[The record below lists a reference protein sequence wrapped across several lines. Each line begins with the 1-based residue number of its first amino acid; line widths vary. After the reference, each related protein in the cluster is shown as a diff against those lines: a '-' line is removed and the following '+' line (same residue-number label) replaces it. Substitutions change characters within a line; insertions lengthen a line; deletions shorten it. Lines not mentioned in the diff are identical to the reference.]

1 MPQRRPHPAAGRT
14 RPDARERL
22 DSSRPDTR
30 RRVPAGGEAH
40 RRGERILRDGSAERS
55 RSRTEPPARRP
66 PGQATPAPRTRPVA
80 RRPPPRTPLTAI
92 RVPLGS
98 SNRRLHVVLVVMAM
112 GLSLCAG
119 RLLQLQGFD
128 SARYTADSIDALT
141 RTLPL
146 LPSRG
151 EITDRNGEVLA
162 STQPAVAVTADPTLI
177 MGDDPALVAGRV
189 QQVASILS
197 PYLQM
202 TTDQLVPLLTTP
214 NTHFVYLKKQVPALT
229 YTQLAADIA
238 KAKFYG
244 IFREADP
251 VRTYPSGSVGSS
263 VVGFVGADGKGLGG
277 LELSMNQ
284 ELSGK
289 SGTET
294 YESAPNGS
302 KIPLGDSK
310 VTPATNGLNLRL
322 SIDSELQWM
331 VQERLAAQVVRTDSD
346 YGTAIVMNVK
356 TGEVLAMANAPT
368 FDSSD
373 PSAAPPDAR
382 GNTAVSSPYEP
393 GSVEKIITSAA
404 LIDSGTATPDTRVS
418 VPYLLHSGPL
428 TIKDAFQ
435 HTSDPLKLR
444 MRGIIAQS
452 SNIGTALLTRQ
463 MDRKTLHDY
472 YVKFGLGQKT
482 GIQLPG
488 ESAGIIPPADMSDI
502 QRDQVAFGQAISVT
516 AIQEAAAV
524 AGIVNGGIYNPPTV
538 IAQATDSAGNTVP
551 LDQRQPR
558 RVISEKSSAQVRDLM
573 QAVMDSDNG
582 QKNLKLDAYSSGGKT
597 GTAQRADPEKHKY
610 DGYVTSFIGF
620 APLNDPDILTY
631 VVLNNP
637 KGKFD
642 TGTSTA
648 NPVWRDVMKY
658 ALPRYSVVPDA
669 TPSKPKR
676 TTW

>member
-1 MPQRRPHPAAGRT
+1 MPAGRPAARRRP
-14 RPDARERL
+14 L
-22 DSSRPDTR
+22 
-30 RRVPAGGEAH
+30 
-40 RRGERILRDGSAERS
+40 
-55 RSRTEPPARRP
+55 TE
-66 PGQATPAPRTRPVA
+66 V
-80 RRPPPRTPLTAI
+80 
-92 RVPLGS
+92 RVPLGGS
-98 SNRRLHVVLVVMAM
+98 TRRIHVVLVVMAM

-151 EITDRNGEVLA
+151 EITDRDGTVLA

-177 MGDDPALVAGRV
+177 MGDKPELAAGRV
-189 QQVASILS
+189 QDVAGILA

-214 NTHFVYLKKQVPALT
+214 DTHFVYLKKQVPALT
-229 YTQLAADIA
+229 YTQLAAAVA
-238 KAKFYG
+238 KAKYYG

-251 VRTYPSGSVGSS
+251 IRTYPNGAVGSS
-263 VVGFVGADGKGLGG
+263 VVGFVGSDGKGLGG
-277 LELSMNQ
+277 LELSMNK
-284 ELSGK
+284 ELSGVQ
-289 SGTET
+289 GTET

-310 VTPATNGLNLRL
+310 VTPATNGLNFRL
-322 SIDSELQWM
+322 SIDSDLQWM
-331 VQERLAAQVVRTDSD
+331 VQQRLAAQVQRTSSD
-346 YGTAIVMNVK
+346 YGMAIVMNVK

-373 PSAAPPDAR
+373 PRAASLDAR
-382 GNTAVSSPYEP
+382 GNNTVSSPYEP
-393 GSVEKIITSAA
+393 GSVEKVITSAA
-404 LIDSGTATPDTRVS
+404 LIDSGTASPDTTIKIPR
-418 VPYLLHSGPL
+418 LLRSGPL
-428 TIKDAFQ
+428 RIKDAFA
-435 HTSDPLKLR
+435 HDSDPLKLR
-444 MRGIIAQS
+444 MRGAVAQS
-452 SNIGTALLTRQ
+452 SNIGMALLTRQ

-472 YVKFGLGQKT
+472 YQRFGLGSPT

-516 AIQEAAAV
+516 AVQEAAAI
-524 AGIVNGGIYNPPTV
+524 AGIVNGGVYHPPTV
-538 IAQATDSAGNTVP
+538 VSQVTDSDGNTVD
-551 LDQRQPR
+551 LDHRQPR
-558 RVISEKSSAQVRDLM
+558 RVISEKSSAEVRDVM

-582 QKNLKLDAYSSGGKT
+582 QKNLRLEDYDSGGKT
-597 GTAQRADPEKHKY
+597 GTAQRADPDLHRY
-610 DGYVTSFIGF
+610 QGYVTSFIGF

-631 VVLNNP
+631 VVMNNP

-658 ALPRYSVVPDA
+658 ALPRYGVLPDA
-669 TPSKPKR
+669 TKPHPKP

>member
-1 MPQRRPHPAAGRT
+1 MPQRRPHPTAGNRLGPEG
-14 RPDARERL
+14 RDRSDA
-22 DSSRPDTR
+22 TR
-30 RRVPAGGEAH
+30 RRTPDGGEAH
-40 RRGERILRDGSAERS
+40 RRGERILRDGSRERA
-55 RSRTEPPARRP
+55 RPRPEPAVRRP
-66 PGQATPAPRTRPVA
+66 TASTSARTSTGTSTGPRPKPVV
-80 RRPPPRTPLTAI
+80 RRPPPRTPITAI

-98 SNRRLHVVLVVMAM
+98 SSRRLHVVLVIMAM

-151 EITDRNGEVLA
+151 EITDRNGAVMA
-162 STQPAVAVTADPTLI
+162 ATQPAVAVTADPTLV
-177 MGDDPALVAGRV
+177 GAKAPQVAG
-189 QQVASILS
+189 ILA

-202 TTDQLVPLLTTP
+202 TPEQLVPLLTTP

-229 YTQLAADIA
+229 YTQLAADLS
-238 KAKFYG
+238 KAGIYG

-251 VRTYPSGSVGSS
+251 VRTYPNGSVGSS

-277 LELSMNQ
+277 LELSMNK

-289 SGTET
+289 VGQET

-302 KIPLGDSK
+302 KIPLGDSE
-310 VTPATNGLNLRL
+310 VTPAQNGLNLRL

-331 VQERLAAQVVRTDSD
+331 VQERLAKQVVRTGSD

-368 FDSSD
+368 YDSSN
-373 PSAAPPDAR
+373 PSASPTEAR

-393 GSVEKIITSAA
+393 GSVEKILTAAA

-418 VPYLLHSGPL
+418 VPSLLKSGPL
-428 TIKDAFQ
+428 RIKDAFS
-435 HTSDPLKLR
+435 HESDPLRLR

-452 SNIGTALLTRQ
+452 SNIGTALLARQ
-463 MDRKTLHDY
+463 LDRKQLHDY
-472 YVKFGLGQKT
+472 YLRFGLGKPT

-502 QRDQVAFGQAISVT
+502 QRDQAAFGQAISVT
-516 AIQEAAAV
+516 AVQEAAAI
-524 AGIVNGGIYNPPTV
+524 AGIVNGGVYNPPTV
-538 IAQATDSAGNTVP
+538 ISQATDSAGNTVD
-551 LDQRQPR
+551 LDKRQPR
-558 RVISEKSSAQVRDLM
+558 RIISAKSSAQVRDLM
-573 QAVMDSDNG
+573 QAVMDSENG
-582 QKNLKLDAYSSGGKT
+582 QNNLKLDAYTSGGKT
-597 GTAQRADPEKHKY
+597 GTAQRADPELHRY
-610 DGYVTSFIGF
+610 NGYVTSFVGF
-620 APLNDPDILTY
+620 APLDDPEILTY
-631 VVLNNP
+631 VVMNNP
-637 KGKFD
+637 RGKFD

-658 ALPRYSVVPDA
+658 VLPRYSVVPDA
-669 TPSKPKR
+669 RESKPKR